1 PERVIMKEILA
12 PGRNCWGSFE
22 VRETGLLIDGR
33 NYYRAFYHAARR
45 AQRYILIAGWQFDS
59 DVRLLRGADAAE
71 AGGDMRLLPFLKE
84 LCRGNPDLAI
94 YILAWDFSVIFS
106 IKREWFQKWIFN
118 WTTNRQ
124 LRFRFDNRHAVGA
137 SHHQKFVV
145 IDGVLAF
152 VGGFDICAGRWD
164 DRDHRPDNPDRVNSA
179 GKGYELYH
187 DIQTYHVGPAATR
200 LTELFQDRWAHS
212 DGGALDLPPPARRD
226 HVAVEGGIA
235 IAADRVAL
243 SRTQSKTLV
252 PAWESI
258 SEIRQ
263 LFMDAIHGA
272 ERLIYIENQ
281 YFSSQAVYRALLDRM
296 REQGRGSL
304 QVVIILP
311 QKPHALIEEISL
323 GIAQMSMIHSLTEAA
338 ARHGHSLGFYYP
350 SSVSGRDAS
359 APVYVHAKL
368 LLVDDRFLT
377 GGSANISNRS
387 MGLDTELNVS
397 WEATT
402 GDHRALIRSIRRA
415 RVSLLAEHAGIK
427 SRRDLRRLCRA
438 NGLVRFLDSL
448 ADRPRSPLRH
458 HTTKTLFKKASWLKE
473 IKIEDLS
480 LDPERPIVEENIY
493 EIISRDTSG
502 LFAKGITLLRSMKH
516 GHSPDSGGKHMRGRR
531 FHFPLWARFIDTSSL
546 VGHTRQLKWIA
557 LFIFMVLAAV
567 VVLLLIW

>member
-1 PERVIMKEILA
+1 MEKILA
-12 PGRNCWGSFE
+12 PGRNCWGNFQ
-22 VRETGLLIDGR
+22 VRDSGLLIDGR
-33 NYYRAFYHAARR
+33 NYYRAFYHAARQ

-71 AGGDMRLLPFLKE
+71 AGGDVRLLPFLKG

-94 YILAWDFSVIFS
+94 YILAWDFSMLFS
-106 IKREWFQKWIFN
+106 IKREWFQEWIFN

-124 LRFRFDNRHAVGA
+124 LRFRFDSRHAVGA

-152 VGGFDICAGRWD
+152 VGGFDICAERWD
-164 DRDHRPDNPDRVNSA
+164 DRDHRPENPDRVNSA

-187 DIQTYHVGPAATR
+187 DIQTYHVGPAAMR
-200 LTELFQDRWAHS
+200 LTELFKDRWAHS
-212 DGGALDLPPPARRD
+212 DGGTLDLPPPPRGYHFD
-226 HVAVEGGIA
+226 VEGGIA
-235 IAADRVAL
+235 IAADRVAI

-252 PAWESI
+252 PAWKSI
-258 SEIRQ
+258 REIRR
-263 LFMDAIHGA
+263 LFTDAIHGA

-296 REQGRGSL
+296 RKTSGESL
-304 QVVIILP
+304 QVIVILP

-338 ARHGHSLGFYYP
+338 AGQGHSLGFYYP
-350 SSVSGRDAS
+350 ASVSSKDTSAS
-359 APVYVHAKL
+359 VYVHAKL

-377 GGSANISNRS
+377 VGSANISNRS
-387 MGLDTELNVS
+387 MGLDTELNAS

-402 GDHRALIRSIRRA
+402 GDQRAVIRSIRRT

-427 SRRDLRRLCRA
+427 SRRDLRRLCRTD
-438 NGLVRFLDSL
+438 GIVRFLDGL

-458 HTTKTLFKKASWLKE
+458 HTTETLFKNASWLEE

-493 EIISRDTSG
+493 ELISRDTSG
-502 LFAKGITLLRSMKH
+502 LFAKGITLLRTMKR
-516 GHSPDSGGKHMRGRR
+516 GHPSNSDGKPRRGRQ
-531 FHFPLWARFIDTSSL
+531 FHFPLWGRFMDTTSL
-546 VGHTRQLKWIA
+546 VGHTRHLKWIT
-557 LFIFMVLAAV
+557 LFLIMLLAAA
-567 VVLLLIW
+567 VVLLLM